1 MTTLVIEFK
10 KIESDDSMK
19 YSTFYSNSKAETIV
33 KEIDIDN
40 IFRSIYATIISNIQ
54 KPCGKVSGWIIDSV
68 LDHNIN
74 ISKFNRLAGSS
85 YIKLP
90 KELDCPKKTFD

>member
-40 IFRSIYATIISNIQ
+40 IFR
-54 KPCGKVSGWIIDSV
+54 
-68 LDHNIN
+68 
-74 ISKFNRLAGSS
+74 
-85 YIKLP
+85 
-90 KELDCPKKTFD
+90 